1 MARYLSSSS
10 YQAAE
15 YGRMALKGILR
26 WPLIVTAIVVVL
38 RVIVERSNAPA
49 AVSNMLSVAALT
61 TVLGPLY
68 FALQIGLARKPHP
81 YLMLIQLIFIY
92 AVFAR
97 AMVLPTYWAAR
108 MFNWTEP
115 RFAGVDA
122 QNPLVGFIALP
133 LITAAFWIAASM
145 VIGSAIGFMT
155 LAIVRSRMKTT

>member
-1 MARYLSSSS
+1 MV
-10 YQAAE
+10 
-15 YGRMALKGILR
+15 LKGILK

-38 RVIVERSNAPA
+38 RVIVERGGASA

-92 AVFAR
+92 ALCAR
-97 AMVLPTYWAAR
+97 AMVLPIYWAAR
-108 MFNWTEP
+108 MFNWTES

-122 QNPLVGFIALP
+122 PNPLVGFIALP
-133 LITAAFWIAASM
+133 LITAAFWIGVSL
-145 VIGSAIGFMT
+145 VTGSAIGFIT
-155 LAIVRSRMKTT
+155 LAMVRSRLKTS